1 MEEWLTTFK
10 ELNALSVTV
19 RPILSILFSGVIGME
34 RQGRHHPAGLRTHIL
49 VCLGSTMTT
58 MLGQY
63 LYVEFGSD
71 PARIG
76 AQVVSGIGFL
86 GVGTI
91 IMNDGHVRGITT
103 AAGLWASAC
112 MGLALGIGFYEGALL
127 GFLAVIFVLI
137 VIRQINV
144 HYYRR
149 HPRQKHLKVSLRQMS
164 DLVYVTKL
172 LHTWGVT
179 VSNVHI
185 PGAGD
190 GEEGFSG
197 GVSVEL
203 ELNMKNYVDGNT
215 VLVDLMKE
223 TCVLYADYIT
233 KEEGIEMVL

>member
-1 MEEWLTTFK
+1 MEEELAIFK

-19 RPILSILFSGVIGME
+19 RLILSVIFSGVIGME

-63 LYVEFGSD
+63 LYLEFGSD
-71 PARIG
+71 PSRIG

-91 IMNDGHVRGITT
+91 IMNDGHMRGITT

-112 MGLALGIGFYEGALL
+112 MGLALGIGFYEGAVL

-149 HPRQKHLKVSLRQMS
+149 HPRQKYLQVTLRQMN

-172 LHTWGVT
+172 LHTWGAV
-179 VSNVHI
+179 VENVHI
-185 PGAGD
+185 SGKGD
-190 GEEGFSG
+190 SEEGFKE
-197 GVSVEL
+197 GVSAEL

-223 TCVLYADYIT
+223 ACVLYADYIT
-233 KEEGIEMVL
+233 KEDAAEAVL